1 MRLANGLYPNQN
13 NVTAINSKDVSLLFQ
28 EELLKRSER
37 VKEVC
42 RNHQEDLKWSGK
54 YIKSGLF
61 WSIKHKIAYC
71 PIAKVK
77 VIIKIK
83 DITM

>member
-1 MRLANGLYPNQN
+1 LN
-13 NVTAINSKDVSLLFQ
+13 
-28 EELLKRSER
+28 RSER

-42 RNHQEDLKWSGK
+42 RNNKEDLKWRGK
-54 YIKSGLF
+54 YIKNGIF

-77 VIIKIK
+77 VIIKILEFNHFTADFNNYGK
-83 DITM
+83 A